1 MSNVSEEHAQRWLEV
16 MPVIVRRL
24 NAESDEAANRL
35 ELSMTQAEVVSYLS
49 EEGETTM
56 GELSDHICVSLSAM
70 TGVIDRLVQKGA
82 VSRGRDKKDRRVV
95 NVSLTPAGKKLASD
109 VSQVRKA
116 HAIAILGALDAS
128 DRKRLLD
135 IMGKLADNLPSRRP
149 YKA

>member
-1 MSNVSEEHAQRWLEV
+1 LSTVSEEHAQRWSEV

-24 NAESDEAANRL
+24 SAAAGEAANRL
-35 ELSMTQAEVVSYLS
+35 ELSMTQAEVVWYLS
-49 EEGETTM
+49 EKGETTM

-95 NVSLTPAGKKLASD
+95 NASLTAVGKKLASD
-109 VSQVRKA
+109 MSQVRRA
-116 HAIAILGALDAS
+116 HAIAVLGALDES

-135 IMGKLADNLPSRRP
+135 IMGKLADNLSSRSPSG
-149 YKA
+149 A

>member
-1 MSNVSEEHAQRWLEV
+1 
-16 MPVIVRRL
+16 MPAIVRRL
-24 NAESDEAANRL
+24 SATAGEAANRL

-49 EEGETTM
+49 ENGETTM

-109 VSQVRKA
+109 ISQVRRA
-116 HAIAILGALDAS
+116 HAIAVLEALDES

-135 IMGKLADNLPSRRP
+135 IMGKLADNLSPRRP
-149 YKA
+149 SKA

>member
-1 MSNVSEEHAQRWLEV
+1 
-16 MPVIVRRL
+16 
-24 NAESDEAANRL
+24 
-35 ELSMTQAEVVSYLS
+35 MTQAEVVSYLS
-49 EEGETTM
+49 ENGETTM

-109 VSQVRKA
+109 ISQVRKA
-116 HAIAILGALDAS
+116 HAIAVLEALDES

-135 IMGKLADNLPSRRP
+135 IMGKLADNLSPRRP
-149 YKA
+149 SKA

>member
-1 MSNVSEEHAQRWLEV
+1 

-24 NAESDEAANRL
+24 NAESGEAANRL

-56 GELSDHICVSLSAM
+56 GELSDHICISLSAM

-116 HAIAILGALDAS
+116 HAIAVLGALDAS
-128 DRKRLLD
+128 DRKQLLD
-135 IMGKLADNLPSRRP
+135 IMGKLADNLPSKRP
-149 YKA
+149 SKA

>member
-1 MSNVSEEHAQRWLEV
+1 LSNVSEEQAQRWSEV
-16 MPVIVRRL
+16 MPVIVRKL
-24 NAESDEAANRL
+24 NAESGEATNRL

-82 VSRGRDKKDRRVV
+82 VSRGRDKRDRRVV

-116 HAIAILGALDAS
+116 HAIAVLGALDAP

-135 IMGKLADNLPSRRP
+135 IMGKLADNLSSRRP
-149 YKA
+149 SKG

>member
-1 MSNVSEEHAQRWLEV
+1 MSNVSEEHAQRWSEV

-24 NAESDEAANRL
+24 NAESGEAANRL

-49 EEGETTM
+49 EQGETTM
-56 GELSDHICVSLSAM
+56 GELSDHISVSLSAM

-128 DRKRLLD
+128 DRKRLLH

-149 YKA
+149 SKV

>member
-1 MSNVSEEHAQRWLEV
+1 
-16 MPVIVRRL
+16 MPLIVRRL
-24 NAESDEAANRL
+24 NAESGEAANRL

-49 EEGETTM
+49 ERGETTM
-56 GELSDHICVSLSAM
+56 GELSDHILVSLSAM
-70 TGVIDRLVQKGA
+70 TGVIDRLVQKKA

-135 IMGKLADNLPSRRP
+135 IMGKLADNLPSRSAS
-149 YKA
+149 KA